1 MYSALPTP
9 ICMMMLSH
17 QLIFLLQMLQIW
29 APSPPIKLSKF
40 YKVKNDLILVK
51 NNWKMS
57 GNRGSTI
64 VQNVDKNEL
73 DAQEIEIFECK

>member
-1 MYSALPTP
+1 
-9 ICMMMLSH
+9 
-17 QLIFLLQMLQIW
+17 MLQIW